1 MGVSNRELRR
11 IYRSYV
17 SERTRADWEEC
28 PPVKDL
34 RAAFEG
40 TTPRAAKD
48 AIVDHISGCS
58 DCARE
63 FEFIRKIRE
72 REDDLAAG
80 MNAPSRG
87 RRHPLLFLSRPI
99 REYALGA
106 VMIAVVISGVIVSL
120 HESSRDGER
129 NRPAG
134 IPETLAPSGH
144 VEAPPPLI
152 FRWKPV
158 TRAVSYVVEIYDE
171 SLRLIWE
178 SPPVSTTAAL
188 LPDPIMESL
197 SGDKS
202 YYWSVLALDSEGK
215 FGESRFEVFSF
226 DR

>member
-1 MGVSNRELRR
+1 MGVSNRKLRR
-11 IYRSYV
+11 FYRSYV
-17 SERTRADWEEC
+17 SERIRADWGEC
-28 PPVKDL
+28 PSVKDL

-63 FEFIRKIRE
+63 FEFIRRVRE
-72 REDDLAAG
+72 RENDLAAG
-80 MNAPSRG
+80 MQARSRG
-87 RRHPLLFLSRPI
+87 RGPSLFLSRPI
-99 REYALGA
+99 WECALGA
-106 VMIAVVISGVIVSL
+106 VMIAVVITAAIVSL
-120 HESSRDGER
+120 HERSRDGER

-134 IPETLAPSGH
+134 IPETLAPSGR
-144 VEAPPPLI
+144 VDAPLPLI

-188 LPDPIMESL
+188 LPDPIKEAISD
-197 SGDKS
+197 DKI

-215 FGESRFEVFSF
+215 FGESRFEVFSV